1 MKVSMKWLKQYA
13 DIPVTPEEYESRMVM
28 TGTGVEGVEPI
39 APDLE
44 NVVVGRVLTCRAHEN
59 SDHLHVCTVD
69 VGEGEP
75 LQIVC
80 GAPNVK
86 EGILVPVAKIGARLP
101 GGIVIKK
108 GKLRGVE
115 SQGML
120 CSGPEIGV
128 PVELYPSVGTAGLLI
143 FREEYP
149 LGADVKP
156 IFGLDDTVID
166 FEILANRPDC
176 LSVWGVARET
186 AVAMNTELRL
196 PEITVREADGDIH
209 DYAKIDVKEYDLCP
223 RYAAKVIKNVRIG
236 ESPAWL
242 RQYLYAA
249 GMRSINNIVDI
260 TNFIMLET
268 GHPMHAFD
276 LSKVRGNHIIVRK
289 AEKGEKLTTLDGKE
303 YSLNGTELMICDEQ
317 GPTGL
322 AGIMGGEESE
332 ITENTKEVLFECAA
346 FDRACI
352 RVTARSLGIRTEASG
367 HFERGV
373 SPATVMDA
381 LNRACQ
387 MVNELDAGDV
397 ISGVIDI
404 YPKPAAPVTLT
415 VSCARMA
422 RRAGVDIAPEEMEE
436 ILKKLLFTVSRSGDE
451 MAVTAPAFRQD
462 IEQEADICEEVLR
475 YAGYDRIPI
484 THLRGE
490 TPMGGLNETGRREA
504 KIRALLTGM
513 GFYETMTFSFISPK
527 SIELLGL
534 PGDDERNQPL
544 MIRNPLGEDT
554 SCMRT
559 TLLPGLLKTLSLNIK
574 NGNEAGRVYELG
586 TVYDAKNRTAE
597 GLPTENRELVLGMYG
612 GGCDFYAIRGAVEA
626 LLRQCGIA
634 YTVAVGNAPYLH
646 PGRRAVIL
654 SGGQEICQVG
664 EMHPDT
670 ADKFDIGGKV
680 YLAQVNLPLFFSL
693 AKPMGEVKP
702 IARFPAV
709 NRDLALVMPENQQVG
724 PLMEA
729 LRTGVGPMLEDI
741 RMFDVFRGI
750 QIGPG
755 VKSVAFSLTFRA
767 GDHTLTDEEITRLT
781 EKALKIS
788 KEQFNAILRA

>member
-13 DIPVTPEEYESRMVM
+13 DIPMSPADYESRMVM
-28 TGTGVEGVEPI
+28 TGTGVEGTAPI
-39 APDLE
+39 APELE
-44 NVVVGRVLTCRAHEN
+44 GVVVGKVLSCRNHEN

-69 VGEGEP
+69 VGESEP

-86 EGILVPVAKIGARLP
+86 EGILVPVAKIGATLP
-101 GGIVIKK
+101 GGITIKK

-186 AVAMNTELRL
+186 AAAMGTDLKL
-196 PEITVREADGDIH
+196 PEIQVQEAGGDIH
-209 DYAKIDVKEYDLCP
+209 DYAKVDVMESGLCP

-242 RQYLYAA
+242 RQYLFAA

-276 LSKVRGNHIIVRK
+276 LAKVRSSHIIVRK
-289 AEKGEKLTTLDGKE
+289 AKKGEKLTTLDGKE
-303 YSLNGTELMICDEQ
+303 YALNGTELMICDEA

-332 ITENTKEVLFECAA
+332 ITEGTRDVLFECAS
-346 FDRACI
+346 FDRASI
-352 RVTARSLGIRTEASG
+352 RVTARALGIRTESSG
-367 HFERGV
+367 RFERGV

-381 LNRACQ
+381 LLRACQ
-387 MVNELDAGDV
+387 MVNELNAGDV
-397 ISGVIDI
+397 VSGVIDC
-404 YPKPAAPVTLT
+404 YPNPVQPVTLT

-422 RRAGVDIAPEEMEE
+422 RRAGVDITPEEMES
-436 ILKKLLFTVSRSGDE
+436 ILKKLLFTVSRQGDA
-451 MAVTAPAFRQD
+451 MTVTAPAFRQD

-475 YAGYDRIPI
+475 YAGYDRIPV

-504 KIRALLTGM
+504 AIRRQLTGM

-527 SIELLGL
+527 SIALLGL
-534 PGDDERNQPL
+534 KESDPRNQPL

-559 TLLPGLLKTLSLNIK
+559 TLLPGVLKTLATNIK
-574 NGNEAGRVYELG
+574 NGNEAGRLYELG
-586 TVYDAKNRTAE
+586 TIFDAHRRTRE
-597 GLPTENRELVLGMYG
+597 NLPTENRELVLGMYG
-612 GGCDFYAIRGAVEA
+612 DADFYGMRGTVEA
-626 LLRQCGIA
+626 LCRQAGIA
-634 YTVAVGNAPYLH
+634 CTVEKGNEPYLH
-646 PGRRAVIL
+646 PGRQAVL
-654 SGGQEICQVG
+654 TAEGKPLAVLG
-664 EMHPDT
+664 EVHPDT
-670 ADKFDIGGKV
+670 AEKFGLSGRV
-680 YLAQVNLPLFFSL
+680 YLAQVDLPLFFAL
-693 AKPMGEVKP
+693 TQPMGEVKP

-709 NRDLALVMPENQQVG
+709 TRDLALVMDESQQVG
-724 PLMEA
+724 PLMDA
-729 LRTGVGPMLEDI
+729 LRAGCGELMEDI
-741 RMFDVFRGI
+741 RMFDVFRGV
-750 QIGPG
+750 QIGLG
-755 VKSVAFSLTFRA
+755 KKSVAFSLTFRA
-767 GDHTLTDEEITRLT
+767 ADHTLTEEEINRLT
-781 EKALKIS
+781 QKALTIS
-788 KEQFNAILRA
+788 EKTFGAVLRA

>member
-13 DIPVTPEEYESRMVM
+13 DIPVTPAEYESRMVM
-28 TGTGVEGVEPI
+28 TGTGVEGTEPL
-39 APDLE
+39 APELE
-44 NVVVGRVLTCRAHEN
+44 GVVVGRVLTCRDHEN

-86 EGILVPVAKIGARLP
+86 EGILVPVAKLGAHLP

-143 FREEYP
+143 FNEDYP

-186 AVAMNTELRL
+186 AVAMNTELKL
-196 PEITVREADGDIH
+196 PKIEVKEVGGDIH
-209 DYAKIDVKEYDLCP
+209 DFAKVDVKENELCP

-249 GMRSINNIVDI
+249 GMRSINNVVDI

-276 LSKVRGNHIIVRK
+276 LDKVRGRHIIVRK
-289 AEKGEKLTTLDGKE
+289 AEAGEKLTTLDGKE
-303 YSLNGTELMICDEQ
+303 YALNGTELMICDEM

-332 ITENTKEVLFECAA
+332 ITESTKEVLFECAA
-346 FDRACI
+346 FDRASI

-397 ISGVIDI
+397 VSGVIDC
-404 YPKPAAPVTLT
+404 YPNPIQPVTLT

-422 RRAGVDIAPEEMEE
+422 RRAGVDIAPEEMES
-436 ILKKLLFTVSRSGDE
+436 ILRKLLFSVQRNGDE
-451 MAVTAPAFRQD
+451 MTVTAPAFRQD

-475 YAGYDRIPI
+475 YAGYERIPI

-490 TPMGGLNETGRREA
+490 TPMGGLNELGRREA
-504 KIRALLTGM
+504 IIRRQLTGM
-513 GFYETMTFSFISPK
+513 GFYESMTFSFISPK
-527 SIELLGL
+527 SIALLNL
-534 PGDDERNQPL
+534 PESDPRNQPL

-559 TLLPGLLKTLSLNIK
+559 TLLPGLLKTLASNIK
-574 NGNEAGRVYELG
+574 NGNEDGRLYELG
-586 TVYDAKNRTAE
+586 TVYDAQNKTEE
-597 GLPTENRELVLGMYG
+597 GLPTENPELVIGMYG
-612 GGCDFYAIRGAVEA
+612 NANFYAIRGVVEA
-626 LLRQCGIA
+626 LCKQAGIS
-634 YTVAVGNAPYLH
+634 YTVAVSDAPYLH
-646 PGRRAVIL
+646 PGRQAYILHDGTPLAV
-654 SGGQEICQVG
+654 VG

-670 ADKFDIGGKV
+670 ANKFDLSGRV
-680 YLAQVNLPLFFSL
+680 YVACVNLPLFFSL
-693 AKPMGEVKP
+693 SQPLGEVKP

-709 NRDLALVMPENQQVG
+709 NRDLALVMKETQQVG

-729 LRTGVGPMLEDI
+729 IRTGCGALLEDI

-750 QIGPG
+750 QIGVG
-755 VKSVAFSLTFRA
+755 NKSVAFSLTFRA
-767 GDHTLTDEEITRLT
+767 VDHTLTEEEITRLT

-788 KEQFNAILRA
+788 SEQFGAVLRA

>member
-13 DIPVTPEEYESRMVM
+13 DIPVTPAEYESRMVM
-28 TGTGVEGVEPI
+28 TGTGVEGTEPI
-39 APDLE
+39 APELE
-44 NVVVGRVLTCRAHEN
+44 GVVVGKVLTCRDHEN

-69 VGEGEP
+69 VGEAEP

-86 EGILVPVAKIGARLP
+86 EGILVPVAKIGAKLP

-143 FREEYP
+143 FHEDYP

-186 AVAMNTELRL
+186 AVAMNTELKL
-196 PEITVREADGDIH
+196 P
-209 DYAKIDVKEYDLCP
+209 KIEVKEIGGDVNEFAKVDVLENELCP

-242 RQYLYAA
+242 RQYLHAA
-249 GMRSINNIVDI
+249 GMRSINNMVDI

-276 LSKVRGNHIIVRK
+276 LDKVRGRHIIVRK
-289 AEKGEKLTTLDGKE
+289 AAQGEKLTTLDGKE
-303 YSLNGTELMICDEQ
+303 YSLNGTELMICDAER
-317 GPTGL
+317 PTGL

-332 ITENTKEVLFECAA
+332 ITEATREVLFECAS
-346 FDRACI
+346 FDRASI
-352 RVTARSLGIRTEASG
+352 RVTARSLGIRTESSG
-367 HFERGV
+367 RFERGV

-404 YPKPAAPVTLT
+404 YPKPVEPVTLT

-422 RRAGVDIAPEEMEE
+422 RRAGVDIAPEEMEN
-436 ILKKLLFTVSRSGDE
+436 ILRKLLFTVSRNGDE
-451 MAVTAPAFRQD
+451 MTVTAPAFRQD

-475 YAGYDRIPI
+475 YAGYERIPI

-490 TPMGGLNETGRREA
+490 TPMGGLNELGRREA
-504 KIRALLTGM
+504 ILRGQLTGM
-513 GFYETMTFSFISPK
+513 GFYESMTFSFISPK
-527 SIELLGL
+527 SIALLNL
-534 PGDDERNQPL
+534 PENDPRNQPL

-559 TLLPGLLKTLSLNIK
+559 TLLPGLLKTLASNIK
-574 NGNEAGRVYELG
+574 NGNEDGRLYELG
-586 TVYDAKNRTAE
+586 TIYDAQNRTEE
-597 GLPTENRELVLGMYG
+597 GLPTENPELVIGMYG
-612 GGCDFYAIRGAVEA
+612 NADFYAIRGVVEA
-626 LLRQCGIA
+626 LCKQAGIS
-634 YTVAVGNAPYLH
+634 YTVAVSDAPYLH
-646 PGRRAVIL
+646 PGRQAYILHEGNPLAV
-654 SGGQEICQVG
+654 VG

-670 ADKFDIGGKV
+670 ANKFDLSGRV
-680 YLAQVNLPLFFSL
+680 YVACVNLPLFFSL
-693 AKPMGEVKP
+693 SQPLGEVKP

-709 NRDLALVMPENQQVG
+709 NRDLALVMKETQQVG

-729 LRTGVGPMLEDI
+729 IRTGCGAMLEDI

-750 QIGPG
+750 QIGIG
-755 VKSVAFSLTFRA
+755 NKSVAFSLTFRA
-767 GDHTLTDEEITRLT
+767 ADHTLTEEEITRLT

-788 KEQFNAILRA
+788 GEQFGAVLRA

>member
-13 DIPVTPEEYESRMVM
+13 DIPVTPAEYESRMVM
-28 TGTGVEGVEPI
+28 TGTGVEGTEPI
-39 APDLE
+39 APELE
-44 NVVVGRVLTCRAHEN
+44 GVVVGKVLTCRDHEN

-69 VGEGEP
+69 VGEAEP

-86 EGILVPVAKIGARLP
+86 EGILVPVAKIGAKLP

-143 FREEYP
+143 FHEDYP

-186 AVAMNTELRL
+186 AVAMNTELKL
-196 PEITVREADGDIH
+196 P
-209 DYAKIDVKEYDLCP
+209 KIEVKEIGGDVNEFAKVDVLENELCP

-242 RQYLYAA
+242 RQYLHAV
-249 GMRSINNIVDI
+249 GMRSINNMVDI

-276 LSKVRGNHIIVRK
+276 LDKVRGRHIIVRK
-289 AEKGEKLTTLDGKE
+289 AAQGEKLTTLDGKE
-303 YSLNGTELMICDEQ
+303 YSLNGTELMICDAER
-317 GPTGL
+317 PTGL

-332 ITENTKEVLFECAA
+332 ITEATREVLFECAS
-346 FDRACI
+346 FDRASI
-352 RVTARSLGIRTEASG
+352 RVTARSLGIRTESSG
-367 HFERGV
+367 RFERGV

-404 YPKPAAPVTLT
+404 YPKPVEPVTLT

-422 RRAGVDIAPEEMEE
+422 RRAGVDIAPEEMEN
-436 ILKKLLFTVSRSGDE
+436 ILRKLLFTVSRNGDE
-451 MAVTAPAFRQD
+451 MTVTAPAFRQD

-475 YAGYDRIPI
+475 YAGYERIPI

-490 TPMGGLNETGRREA
+490 TPMGGLNELGRREA
-504 KIRALLTGM
+504 ILRGQLTGM
-513 GFYETMTFSFISPK
+513 GFYESMTFSFISPK
-527 SIELLGL
+527 SIALLNL
-534 PGDDERNQPL
+534 PENDPRNQPL

-559 TLLPGLLKTLSLNIK
+559 TLLPGLLKTLASNIK
-574 NGNEAGRVYELG
+574 NGNEDGRLYELG
-586 TVYDAKNRTAE
+586 TIYDAQNRTEE
-597 GLPTENRELVLGMYG
+597 GLPTENPELVIGMYG
-612 GGCDFYAIRGAVEA
+612 NADFYAIRGVVEA
-626 LLRQCGIA
+626 LCKQAGIS
-634 YTVAVGNAPYLH
+634 YTVAVSDAPYLH
-646 PGRRAVIL
+646 PGRQAYILHEGNPLAV
-654 SGGQEICQVG
+654 VG

-670 ADKFDIGGKV
+670 ANKFDLSGRV
-680 YLAQVNLPLFFSL
+680 YVACVNLPLFFSL
-693 AKPMGEVKP
+693 SQPLGEVKP
-702 IARFPAV
+702 IARCPAV
-709 NRDLALVMPENQQVG
+709 NRDLALVMKETQQVG

-729 LRTGVGPMLEDI
+729 IRTGCGAMLEDI

-750 QIGPG
+750 QIGIG
-755 VKSVAFSLTFRA
+755 NKSVAFSLTFRA
-767 GDHTLTDEEITRLT
+767 ADHTLTEEEITRLT

-788 KEQFNAILRA
+788 GEQFGAVLRA

>member
-1 MKVSMKWLKQYA
+1 MKVSMKWLKQYV
-13 DIPVTPEEYESRMVM
+13 DIPVSAEEYENRMVM
-28 TGTGVEGVEPI
+28 TGTGVEGTEEMGK
-39 APDLE
+39 DLE
-44 NVVVGRVLTCRAHEN
+44 NVVVGRVLTVRDHEN

-69 VGEGEP
+69 VGEETP

-80 GAPNVK
+80 GAPNVA
-86 EGILVPVAKIGARLP
+86 EGILAPVAKIGARLP

-143 FREEYP
+143 FREDYP
-149 LGADVKP
+149 VGADVKP

-186 AVAMNTELRL
+186 AVAMDTALRL
-196 PEITVREADGDIH
+196 PEIEVREVGGDIR
-209 DYAKIDVKEYDLCP
+209 DFARVDVLESGLCP
-223 RYAAKVIKNVRIG
+223 RYAAKVVRNVRIG
-236 ESPAWL
+236 ESPLWL

-249 GMRSINNIVDI
+249 GMRSINNMVDI

-276 LSKVRGNHIIVRK
+276 LDKVRGQHIIVRK

-303 YSLNGTELMICDEQ
+303 YALNGTELMICDEQ

-332 ITENTKEVLFECAA
+332 ITENTKEVLFECAS
-346 FDRACI
+346 FDRACV
-352 RVTARSLGIRTEASG
+352 RVTARSLGIRTESSG
-367 HFERGV
+367 RFERGV

-381 LNRACQ
+381 LLRACQ

-397 ISGVIDI
+397 VSGVIDL
-404 YPKPAAPVTLT
+404 YPNPVQPVSLN

-422 RRAGVDIAPEEMEE
+422 RRAGVDIAPEEMEA
-436 ILKKLLFTVSRSGDE
+436 ILKKLQFSVVRSGDA
-451 MAVTAPAFRQD
+451 MTVTAPAFRQD
-462 IEQEADICEEVLR
+462 VDQEADICEEVLR

-490 TPMGGLNETGRREA
+490 TPMGGLNDTGRRESV
-504 KIRALLTGM
+504 IRGQLTGM

-527 SIELLGL
+527 SVQLLGL
-534 PGDDERNQPL
+534 REEDARNTPV

-559 TLLPGLLKTLSLNIK
+559 TVLPGLLKTLATNMK
-574 NGNEAGRVYELG
+574 NGNESARLYELG
-586 TVYDAKNRTAE
+586 TIYDGIQKTQD
-597 GLPTENRELVLGMYG
+597 GLPVETPELALGMYG
-612 GGCDFYAIRGAVEA
+612 GADFYQMRGAVEA
-626 LLRQCGIA
+626 LCRQAGIA
-634 YTVAVGNAPYLH
+634 YTIAGCDEPYLH
-646 PGRRAVIL
+646 PGRRASLVTPDGQALAVI
-654 SGGQEICQVG
+654 G
-664 EMHPDT
+664 EMHPD
-670 ADKFDIGGKV
+670 AAERFDLTGRV
-680 YLAQVNLPLFFSL
+680 YVAVVNLPLFF
-693 AKPMGEVKP
+693 AKTTPMGEVKP

-709 NRDLALVMPENQQVG
+709 NRDLALVMQDSQQIG

-729 LRTGVGPMLEDI
+729 LRKGCGDMLEDI
-741 RMFDVFRGI
+741 RLFDVFRGI
-750 QIGPG
+750 QIGIG
-755 VKSVAFSLTFRA
+755 FKSVAFSLTFRA
-767 GDHTLTDEEITRLT
+767 ADHTLTEEEINRLV
-781 EKALKIS
+781 EKALRIS
-788 KEQFNAILRA
+788 KEQFNAVLRA